1 LRRSR
6 SVTSRSARVEPWRA
20 VSPRW
25 SIFRGV
31 HGELAAVKL
40 SIVEQPDCL
49 DRVRLGRELDE
60 GEAPRVASLSI
71 GRQVHLDDA
80 ARLGQK
86 LRQGLYGGASVQIP
100 HEDTG

>member
-1 LRRSR
+1 M
-6 SVTSRSARVEPWRA
+6 
-20 VSPRW
+20 
-25 SIFRGV
+25 
-31 HGELAAVKL
+31 
-40 SIVEQPDCL
+40 EQADCL

-60 GEAPRVASLSI
+60 SEAPRVASLSI

-86 LRQGLYGGASVQIP
+86 LRQGLCGGASVQIP

>member
-1 LRRSR
+1 
-6 SVTSRSARVEPWRA
+6 
-20 VSPRW
+20 
-25 SIFRGV
+25 
-31 HGELAAVKL
+31 
-40 SIVEQPDCL
+40 VEQADCL

-60 GEAPRVASLSI
+60 SEAPRVASLSI

-86 LRQGLYGGASVQIP
+86 LRQGLRRRALLQIP